1 MPHSH
6 SHGSCEHESDGI
18 DPLEMGVQYSLYQKI
33 DMHNLECLNE
43 AENES
48 AKNVFKSYEN
58 RLNFETFVESDCDA
72 ELLFNIPFCGNIKL
86 KGIRVIGANDDSH
99 PKKVRLF
106 KNRPKMT
113 FDDATGNADQEFE
126 LEKDLTGSIEYN
138 TQVVKFHSVH
148 HLSLH
153 FPVNFGRNDDP
164 TRIYYIGL
172 KGEFSEAHH
181 HGVTICTYETTP
193 NVADH
198 KNSLFDQ
205 VNHQIQ

>member
-6 SHGSCEHESDGI
+6 DHGSCEHEAHGI
-18 DPLEMGVQYSLYQKI
+18 DPLEMGFQYSLYQKI
-33 DMHNLECLNE
+33 DIHNLEVLNE
-43 AENES
+43 AEQES
-48 AKNVFKSYEN
+48 GRNVFKSYEE
-58 RLNFETFVESDCDA
+58 RMNFEKFVESDCDA
-72 ELLFNIPFCGNIKL
+72 ELLFNIPFTGNVKL
-86 KGIRVIGANDDSH
+86 KGLRIIGPNSGQH

-113 FDDATGNADQEFE
+113 FDDVSAKADQEFE

-138 TQVVKFHSVH
+138 TQVVKFHSCH

-153 FPVNFGRNDDP
+153 FPINFGEET

-172 KGEFSEAHH
+172 RGEFSEAHH
-181 HGVTICTYETTP
+181 HGVTICTYESAP
-193 NVADH
+193 NMSDH
-198 KNSLFDQ
+198 KNSILDQ

>member
-6 SHGSCEHESDGI
+6 NHGACEHEANGI
-18 DPLEMGVQYSLYQKI
+18 DPLEMGLQYSLYQKI
-33 DMHNLECLNE
+33 NMINLEVLNE
-43 AENES
+43 AEDGS
-48 AKNVFKSYEN
+48 GSNVFKSYEN
-58 RLNFETFVESDCDA
+58 RLNFETFVESDCDP
-72 ELLFNIPFCGNIKL
+72 ELLFNIPFTGNVKL
-86 KGIRVIGANDDSH
+86 KGIRVIGGNDDSH
-99 PKKVRLF
+99 PRQVRLF

-113 FDDATGNADQEFE
+113 FDDASAKADQEFE

-138 TQVVKFHSVH
+138 TQVVKFNSCH

-153 FPVNFGRNDDP
+153 FPTNFGDP
-164 TRIYYIGL
+164 DKTRIYYIGL

-193 NVADH
+193 NVSDH
-198 KNSLFDQ
+198 KNSLFDT